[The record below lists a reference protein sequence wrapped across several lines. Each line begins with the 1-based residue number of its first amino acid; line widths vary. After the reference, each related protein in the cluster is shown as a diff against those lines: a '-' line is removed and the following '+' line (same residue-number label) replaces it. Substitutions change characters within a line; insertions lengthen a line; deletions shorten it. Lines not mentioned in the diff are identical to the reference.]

1 MAEASIVAHYVTLPG
16 GQVRLW
22 RAQAGHGLPGRD
34 LVVVAGLTLAA
45 SVVTRLLTESCP
57 DWRITVF
64 EMPGIGG
71 SSTHEAESIEEIAT
85 ALQEALE
92 PAGIERFALAT
103 FDMAGAVAGEL
114 RKRCGDR
121 IVASFLVGAKDATA
135 WAARGHAPADLTP
148 RQDGTQLTAMW
159 AFVRDCHLLE
169 PGDPTQPATG
179 GEAIPDA
186 DDLDATVTAAAVRPE
201 RFSKLWSTCAA
212 QIGNAD
218 GRHVSTAE
226 LQGAIS
232 ALDLNSAGGDLAP
245 TAPLPG
251 STLWRQYVETSRG
264 RMHLRRAGGG
274 SGRPIVVI
282 PTGGGSSAQFEPV
295 VVGLSEGGARPAI
308 AVDYLGNGLSDK
320 PRRDVTVATLAEDM
334 AALIEALGFDSVDV
348 WGSHTG
354 SLVGIELAV
363 QRPELVNRAVL
374 EGPVFVSQDFQSN
387 LLARYFPPFRPDKWG
402 LHLQSIW
409 NWRRDMFMFWPWYC
423 DERAAAR
430 QLGVPSAKELHKYAI
445 GILESGPTYDLA
457 YRTAFSY
464 DTAARLPLLKRPALV
479 CAGPN
484 DMLVNGVEETRR
496 LAVPGV
502 ETMLTPT
509 TVWWPDPD
517 PKLAADTLA
526 IYRRYLA

>member
-16 GQVRLW
+16 GQIRLW
-22 RAQAGHGLPGRD
+22 RAGSGRD

-45 SVVTRLLTESCP
+45 SVVTRLLAESCP
-57 DWRITVF
+57 GWRITTF

-71 SSTHEAESIEEIAT
+71 SSSYSAESIEEIAA
-85 ALQEALE
+85 ALHEALR
-92 PAGIERFALAT
+92 PAGIDRFALAT
-103 FDMAGAVAGEL
+103 LDMAGAAVGAL
-114 RKRCGDR
+114 QRRCGDR
-121 IVASFLVGAKDATA
+121 VAASFLVGAKDAAA

-148 RQDGTQLTAMW
+148 RQDGTQLTALW
-159 AFVRDCHLLE
+159 AFIRDCHLLKSD
-169 PGDPTQPATG
+169 DPTQPATD
-179 GEAIPDA
+179 GEAIPA
-186 DDLDATVTAAAVRPE
+186 PDDLDVTVTAAAVRPE
-201 RFSKLWSTCAA
+201 RFTTLWSTCAA
-212 QIGNAD
+212 AIGKAE
-218 GRHVSTAE
+218 GRHVALTELAAALAGVDVASSDRPRAST
-226 LQGAIS
+226 GA
-232 ALDLNSAGGDLAP
+232 
-245 TAPLPG
+245 LPG
-251 STLWRQYVETSRG
+251 GKLWHQYVDTRRG

-274 SGRPIVVI
+274 AGRPILVI

-320 PRRDVTVATLAEDM
+320 PRREVSVATLADDM
-334 AALIEALGFDSVDV
+334 AALIEALGFDSVDL

-354 SLVGIELAV
+354 SLVAIELAV

-374 EGPVFVSQDFQSN
+374 EGPVFVSPDFQSD

-409 NWRRDMFMFWPWYC
+409 NWRRDMFIFWPWYR

-430 QLGVPSAKELHKYAI
+430 QLGVPSAEELHKYTI

-457 YRTAFSY
+457 YRSAFSY
-464 DTAARLPLLKRPALV
+464 DTAQRLALLKRPALV

-517 PKLAADTLA
+517 PKLAAETLA

>member
-1 MAEASIVAHYVTLPG
+1 MSGTGIVAHYVTLPG
-16 GQVRLW
+16 GQIRLW
-22 RAQAGHGLPGRD
+22 RAGSGPD

-45 SVVTRLLTESCP
+45 SVVARLLAEGCP
-57 DWRITVF
+57 GWRITVL

-71 SSTHEAESIEEIAT
+71 SSSHEAEGIEEIAA
-85 ALQEALE
+85 ALHEALT
-92 PAGIERFALAT
+92 PAGIDRFALAA
-103 FDMAGAVAGEL
+103 FDMAGAVVGAL
-114 RKRCGDR
+114 QRRCGDR
-121 IVASFLVGAKDATA
+121 VAASFLIGAKDAAA
-135 WAARGHAPADLTP
+135 WAARGRVPADLAP
-148 RQDGTQLTAMW
+148 RQDGTQLTALW
-159 AFVRDCHLLE
+159 AFIRDCHLLKAD
-169 PGDPTQPATG
+169 DPTQPATG
-179 GEAIPDA
+179 GEGIPDP
-186 DDLDATVTAAAVRPE
+186 DDLDATITAAAVRPE
-201 RFSKLWSTCAA
+201 RFSKLWSICAA
-212 QIGNAD
+212 AIGRAKD
-218 GRHVSTAE
+218 RHVTMAE
-226 LQGAIS
+226 LPA
-232 ALDLNSAGGDLAP
+232 ALAGVDLASSDRSMAP
-245 TAPLPG
+245 TEPLPG
-251 STLWRQYVETSRG
+251 SRLWHQYVNTRRG

-274 SGRPIVVI
+274 SGRPILVI

-295 VVGLSEGGARPAI
+295 VVGLSEKGARPAM

-334 AALIEALGFDSVDV
+334 AALVEALGFDSVDV

-374 EGPVFVSQDFQSN
+374 EGPVFVSPDFQSD

-409 NWRRDMFMFWPWYC
+409 NWRRDMFMFWPWYR

-430 QLGVPSAKELHKYAI
+430 QLGVPSAEELHKYAI

-457 YRTAFSY
+457 YRSAFSY

-484 DMLVNGVEETRR
+484 DMLVNGVEEARR

-517 PKLAADTLA
+517 PKLAAETLA